1 MLLGAVSQV
10 KDQAVC
16 GSCWSFGTVGA
27 VEGAFFL
34 KVKGYMFIRHEIVG
48 FYRDRFTVCILFNI
62 FKHSIQFCLP

>member
-1 MLLGAVSQV
+1 MFDVLLGAVSQV

-34 KVKGYMFIRHEIVG
+34 KVLFMREQMAHIQQLRLKLCSSFSTR
-48 FYRDRFTVCILFNI
+48 VCLLN
-62 FKHSIQFCLP
+62 

>member
-1 MLLGAVSQV
+1 MCDVLLGAVSQV

-34 KVKGYMFIRHEIVG
+34 KVLFMREQMADIQQLRLKLCSSFSTR
-48 FYRDRFTVCILFNI
+48 VCLLN
-62 FKHSIQFCLP
+62 

>member
-1 MLLGAVSQV
+1 MLLLLLSLGAVSQV

-34 KVKGYMFIRHEIVG
+34 KVFSAATTNT
-48 FYRDRFTVCILFNI
+48 F
-62 FKHSIQFCLP
+62 

>member
-1 MLLGAVSQV
+1 MLGAVSQV

-34 KVKGYMFIRHEIVG
+34 KVLCNVSNAADSKFFGSAVYINWSKSCMS
-48 FYRDRFTVCILFNI
+48 VCV
-62 FKHSIQFCLP
+62 SGC